1 MFGHARPFSGLS
13 AVLTALALAAT
24 LPAGCAREPEAT
36 REIRLSAERYL
47 SALARKD
54 FNEIRTRATCLVP
67 LQAVQGGNVLR
78 IDPTRRTT
86 LQTLDSLAASSA
98 KFHREADSVWI
109 RAGEGNRETLYRAS
123 QRAGRLEV
131 TYRNALRAV
140 SVSRPDSLVG
150 SKAQVETCSLRVRVR
165 YAGEL
170 IGPKP
175 VDREMILRMLRAP
188 GGSWIAFSLYIVE
201 DDPQPDA
208 V

>member
-1 MFGHARPFSGLS
+1 MSCHARRVARLS
-13 AVLTALALAAT
+13 TALAVLVLATT
-24 LPAGCAREPEAT
+24 LPTGCAREPEAT
-36 REIRLSAERYL
+36 RAIRLSAERYL

-54 FNEIRTRATCLVP
+54 FGEIRNRATCLVP

-86 LQTLDSLAASSA
+86 IGTLDSLAASSA
-98 KFHREADSVWI
+98 KLHRETDSLWI
-109 RAGEGNRETLYRAS
+109 RAGEGNREVLFQAS
-123 QRAGRLEV
+123 RRAGRLEV

-140 SVSRPDSLVG
+140 SVSRPDSLAG
-150 SKAQVETCSLRVRVR
+150 SKAVVETCSLRVRVR

-170 IGPKP
+170 VGPKP

-188 GGSWIAFSLYIVE
+188 GGSWIAFSLYTVE